1 MEQAEYIDYKAIKK
15 IKQSE
20 GQILIRPL
28 TKDDLEQ
35 TIIWLK
41 DPQINKFLAATFED
55 LDLKKELDWL
65 SEMNGS
71 LIDFIF
77 AVEDKKSKRYIGN
90 CGLHKVSWENK
101 TCEFGILIGE
111 KEYWGKAFGTD
122 TINCILKIAF
132 NKLNMRNIKLFV
144 YEYNERAIN
153 AYKKCG
159 FTVKEILKDDH
170 LYADRYWDTI
180 VMEKSAKIVQD

>member
-1 MEQAEYIDYKAIKK
+1 MEQTDYIDYRAIKK
-15 IKQSE
+15 IKLSE
-20 GQILIRPL
+20 GKILIRPL
-28 TKDDLEQ
+28 KKNDLTR
-35 TIIWLK
+35 TIVWLK
-41 DPQINKFLAATFED
+41 DPQVNKFLAATFED

-65 SEMNGS
+65 SEMNNS

-77 AVEDKKSKRYIGN
+77 AIEDKKNKRYIGN

-101 TCEFGILIGE
+101 TCEFGIMIGE

-122 TINCILKIAF
+122 TIKGIIKIAF
-132 NKLNMRNIKLFV
+132 RKLNLLKIKLFV

-159 FTVKEILKDDH
+159 FEVKEILKDDH
-170 LYADRYWDTI
+170 LYGDRHWDTF
-180 VMEKSAKIVQD
+180 VMEKSA